1 METSTNESTQPSTV
15 LVVDDER
22 GPRLALQLILQREF
36 RVVTA
41 QSGEE
46 ALEIL
51 KNEPVEAVTLDLKMP
66 GLAGQNTLSLIRGV
80 DPDLPVIIIT
90 GYGSYESAVK
100 ALKLRAFDYIAK
112 PFDSKKIL
120 TVVENAVEDRRPG
133 DASEGRESDRPA
145 RCRPRSRGSLE
156 RSRPEWLSNP
166 DRAAL
171 DCIRTNVQAVQEHF
185 RSSCRGGQSDLRPL
199 RAPEG
204 TWLMS
209 YSMALGRTAGEA

>member
-1 METSTNESTQPSTV
+1 METSILPETTQPSTV

-36 RVVTA
+36 RVLTA

-51 KNEPVEAVTLDLKMP
+51 KSEPVDAITLDLKMP

-120 TVVENAVEDRRPG
+120 NVVESAVEDRRRAATHNTERLIARL
-133 DASEGRESDRPA
+133 DAVLEAADW
-145 RCRPRSRGSLE
+145 LE
-156 RSRPEWLSNP
+156 RSRREVLSNP

-171 DCIRTNVQAVQEHF
+171 DCIRGNVQAVQEHF
-185 RSSCRGGQSDLRPL
+185 RSSETGDDQTFDLFEPRK
-199 RAPEG
+199 EHG
-204 TWLMS
+204 
-209 YSMALGRTAGEA
+209 

>member
-66 GLAGQNTLSLIRGV
+66 GLAGQNTLSLIRGM

-120 TVVENAVEDRRPG
+120 MVVENAIEDRRRATPQKAANPIARL
-133 DASEGRESDRPA
+133 DAVLEAAD
-145 RCRPRSRGSLE
+145 SLE
-156 RSRPEWLSNP
+156 RSRSEWLSNP

-185 RSSCRGGQSDLRPL
+185 RSSAREDNQTVDLFEPRK
-199 RAPEG
+199 EHG
-204 TWLMS
+204 
-209 YSMALGRTAGEA
+209 

>member
-66 GLAGQNTLSLIRGV
+66 GLAGQNTLSLIRGM

-120 TVVENAVEDRRPG
+120 MVVENAVEDRRRATPQKAENPIARL
-133 DASEGRESDRPA
+133 DAVLEAAE
-145 RCRPRSRGSLE
+145 SLE

-185 RSSCRGGQSDLRPL
+185 RSSAEEANQ
-199 RAPEG
+199 
-204 TWLMS
+204 TV
-209 YSMALGRTAGEA
+209 ALFEPRKEHG